1 MKNKY
6 FTIIIEDIS
15 DGKEEG
21 YAITLPN
28 LHNALVMGENYEEL
42 AKGIEMTFEAENK
55 KCDPSILKAIKQ
67 QFKRNTDYKKFEKR
81 AILI

>member
-28 LHNALVMGENYEEL
+28 LHSALVLGENYEEL
-42 AKGIEMTFEAENK
+42 AKGIKMTFEAENK
-55 KCDPSILKAIKQ
+55 KCAPSILKALKQ
-67 QFKRNTDYKKFEKR
+67 QLERNMDYKKFEKR